1 MASLADLPS
10 CAVGLILIRGH
21 HCLSLS
27 FFSVCVSSNLSNSY
41 ADYMSFERNRQLNMR
56 PD

>member
-27 FFSVCVSSNLSNSY
+27 FFSVRVSSNLSNSY
-41 ADYMSFERNRQLNMR
+41 ADYMSFERNRQLNMC